1 MYVLSDFLIIY
12 LMFMIGFD
20 DIKSTIMLVNKI
32 DFYDIKFKDMFT
44 LLLP

>member
-1 MYVLSDFLIIY
+1 
-12 LMFMIGFD
+12 MFMIGFD

-32 DFYDIKFKDMFT
+32 DFYDLKFKDMFI